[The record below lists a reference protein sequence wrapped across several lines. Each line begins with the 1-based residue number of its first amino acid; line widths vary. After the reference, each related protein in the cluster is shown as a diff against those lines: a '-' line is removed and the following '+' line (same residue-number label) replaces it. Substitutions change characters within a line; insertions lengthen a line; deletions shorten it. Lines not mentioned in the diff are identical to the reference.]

1 MMTTSKGGTTAP
13 PATSQPSQDEQQRQ
27 QECCMCGDFGLSS
40 ELFRCKICQ
49 FRSQHR
55 YCSNTYPKAES
66 YRACNWCLNE
76 KENSF
81 NSSSSNKNAT
91 STEDDVMKVA
101 KKKSV
106 HGGNGGGN
114 GNLQRSNSSIKNEKG
129 SPKLSVII
137 KNNRSI
143 KKQKSPE
150 RSSPLLA
157 ARKRITTG
165 SAVQES
171 LRRTKSD
178 VSNSGMRK
186 HVFKNRVRRYKLLDE
201 VSS

>member
-1 MMTTSKGGTTAP
+1 MTTSKGGTTTAP
-13 PATSQPSQDEQQRQ
+13 PPTASQPSQDEQQQQ

-40 ELFRCKICQ
+40 ELFRCRVCQ

-91 STEDDVMKVA
+91 STEDDVMKTA
-101 KKKSV
+101 KKKSA
-106 HGGNGGGN
+106 HGGNGYN
-114 GNLQRSNSSIKNEKG
+114 SLQRSHSSINNEKG
-129 SPKLSVII
+129 SSKLNVISNHSV
-137 KNNRSI
+137 
-143 KKQKSPE
+143 KKQRSPE

-157 ARKRITTG
+157 ARKRITTS

-178 VSNSGMRK
+178 ISNSGMKK
-186 HVFKNRVRRYKLLDE
+186 HVSKNRVRRYKLLEE

>member
-1 MMTTSKGGTTAP
+1 MNSNDNESAACVAILAYLLSFSDAKFANSDLNIDNACINHP
-13 PATSQPSQDEQQRQ
+13 LSHRQ
-27 QECCMCGDFGLSS
+27 LC
-40 ELFRCKICQ
+40 
-49 FRSQHR
+49 R
-55 YCSNTYPKAES
+55 YCSNTYPRAES

-114 GNLQRSNSSIKNEKG
+114 GNLQRSNSSIKSEKG

-178 VSNSGMRK
+178 ISNSGMKK